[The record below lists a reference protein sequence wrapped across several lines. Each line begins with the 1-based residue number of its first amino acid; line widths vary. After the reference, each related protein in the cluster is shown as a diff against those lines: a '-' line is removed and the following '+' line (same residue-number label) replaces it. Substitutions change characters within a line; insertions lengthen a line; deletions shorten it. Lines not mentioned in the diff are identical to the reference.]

1 MHQDLNLF
9 EVLKCSSE
17 EVTSTILSE
26 LSWDILVMYYNYNSA
41 KNSNHVVHP
50 EDIILKKLGYDTN
63 DKAASIL
70 RDLISSTV
78 EVIDEKGIREAT
90 KLVKNENS
98 FLYVELAYFDYEIG
112 LNKLKSELNRIH
124 KNRNIEN
131 IDMEVYEEVYG
142 KKNID
147 NVYDSVIYISKYIG
161 NKKKQPT
168 RQTEK
173 SESNNKVLALA

>member
-26 LSWDILVMYYNYNSA
+26 LSWDILVMQYNYNSA

-50 EDIILKKLGYDTN
+50 EDRILKKLGYVTN

-78 EVIDEKGIREAT
+78 EVID
-90 KLVKNENS
+90 
-98 FLYVELAYFDYEIG
+98 
-112 LNKLKSELNRIH
+112 
-124 KNRNIEN
+124 
-131 IDMEVYEEVYG
+131 
-142 KKNID
+142 
-147 NVYDSVIYISKYIG
+147 
-161 NKKKQPT
+161 
-168 RQTEK
+168 
-173 SESNNKVLALA
+173 